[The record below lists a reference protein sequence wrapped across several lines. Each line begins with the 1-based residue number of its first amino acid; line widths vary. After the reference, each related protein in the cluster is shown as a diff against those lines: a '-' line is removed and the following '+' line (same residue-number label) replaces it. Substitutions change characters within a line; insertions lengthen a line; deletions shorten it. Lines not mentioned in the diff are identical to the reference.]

1 MPVDYVLLRLPKC
14 QGVAPSTSEM
24 VSFNLQKF
32 GMFNR
37 MWAPLFTDSWPY

>member
-14 QGVAPSTSEM
+14 QGVAPSTAEM

-37 MWAPLFTDSWPY
+37 MWAPLFTVSWPY